1 VPQPPATDQPPAAP
15 AEPES
20 WLLRFG
26 PLRLLWDTANALAD
40 RDGFEL
46 AGHIAF
52 TAMMALFPFLL
63 FLTSL
68 AGFLG
73 DRTSASTFVE
83 YLFLFMPLDVVKTL
97 NPVIIELL
105 SVQRGD
111 LLTLGLVGALWSAM
125 SGVDALRISL
135 NRAYRV
141 TDDRPYWQRK
151 LQDLVFVLIGTVLI
165 LVFTLLIVFGP
176 TVSHVVA
183 VLLGGFGTDIE
194 PWHWARYMVTLLLM
208 AAGLV
213 ALHRSLPAVRHR
225 LAEVLPGVV
234 TTTVLWVVA
243 GSTFG
248 TYLSRFSNY
257 GTTYG
262 SLGGVAITLLFFYI
276 SAILFLFGGQLNAEL
291 LLRREARIPVGDW
304 PQEEV
309 KTGV

>member
-1 VPQPPATDQPPAAP
+1 MRIG
-15 AEPES
+15 
-20 WLLRFG
+20 LLR
-26 PLRLLWDTANALAD
+26 LIWDTANGLAD
-40 RDGFEL
+40 DDGFEL

-52 TAMMALFPFLL
+52 TAMLALFPFLI

-73 DRTSASTFVE
+73 DRSSASTFVE
-83 YLFLFMPLDVVKTL
+83 YLFLFMPQDVVKTL
-97 NPVIIELL
+97 NPVIVELL

-111 LLTLGLVGALWSAM
+111 LLTIGLLGALWSAM

-141 TDDRPYWQRK
+141 TDERPYLQRK
-151 LQDLVFVLIGTVLI
+151 LQDLLFVLVGTVLI

-176 TVSHVVA
+176 AVSHVVA
-183 VLLGGFGTDIE
+183 ILLGRFGPDIE
-194 PWHWARYMVTLLLM
+194 PWHWARYLVTLILM

-213 ALHRSLPAVRHR
+213 ILHRSLPAVRHR
-225 LAEVLPGVV
+225 VRDVLPGVL

-243 GSTFG
+243 GSAFG
-248 TYLSRFSNY
+248 TYLAQFSNY
-257 GTTYG
+257 GATYG

-291 LLRREARIPVGDW
+291 LRRAEAVPEPVAN
-304 PQEEV
+304 
-309 KTGV
+309 